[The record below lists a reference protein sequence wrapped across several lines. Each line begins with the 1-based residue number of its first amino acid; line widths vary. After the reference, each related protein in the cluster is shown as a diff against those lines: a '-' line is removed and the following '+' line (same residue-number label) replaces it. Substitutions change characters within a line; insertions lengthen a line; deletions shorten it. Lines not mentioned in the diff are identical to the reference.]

1 VIEGVLFSLL
11 AFCFFVACTAWLAWW
26 MLEPINRVAGVLKA
40 TTRFLLTDVIGLM
53 ILLQIGLAV
62 SGRALSGNEVRREAA
77 AMYWLLVAAIAIL
90 ATVLWAASVSVVSRA
105 GIIRPL
111 RRIVVMVLLIPGT
124 LAVMVSLPAAV
135 MILVVGS
142 ASSILDAGD
151 EPPAIVLAIAALSA
165 VALAAAAFG
174 MRWLSFWA
182 LAGSPGE
189 GILSTNVPRPHE

>member
-1 VIEGVLFSLL
+1 
-11 AFCFFVACTAWLAWW
+11 
-26 MLEPINRVAGVLKA
+26 VLKA

-77 AMYWLLVAAIAIL
+77 AMYWLLVAAIAVL

-124 LAVMVSLPAAV
+124 LGVMVSLPAAV
-135 MILVVGS
+135 MVFVVGG
-142 ASSILDAGD
+142 ASFVLDAGD
-151 EPPAIVLAIAALSA
+151 EPPAIVLAVAALSA
-165 VALAAAAFG
+165 VVLAAAAFG

-189 GILSTNVPRPHE
+189 SVLGTIEPRTRD